1 MRRAIICL
9 AVAMSLPAVIWQPRP
24 ARAATAELPVS
35 APAGATPL
43 G

>member
-24 ARAATAELPVS
+24 ARAATAASVEAGPV
-35 APAGATPL
+35 AL
-43 G
+43 R